1 VPTPTQVAESDAASY
16 DPDLY
21 ASLVAVEDRH
31 FWFRARNRAITAVF
45 ESLRSGLRPGYRVLE
60 VGCGTGSVLRDLQ
73 MSATGG
79 TVIGMDLHVEG
90 LRYAQ
95 ARVNPALLVVADA
108 GHPPFSVRFDVV
120 GLFDVIEHL
129 DDDVAVLKQLRE
141 VLTAGGALMLTVP
154 AHKSLWSYFDVVA
167 HHRRRYERAELNDK
181 LVAAGYSVEY
191 LTPYMG
197 VLHPLLWAG
206 RRLAASIGPRQ
217 ADAASARSLAEAD
230 LRVRPVSG
238 ALLGFL
244 LGQELPWLR
253 RRRRLPMGA
262 SLLAVARAAA

>member
-1 VPTPTQVAESDAASY
+1 MPTPTQVAESDAASY

-79 TVIGMDLHVEG
+79 TVIDMDLHVEG

-95 ARVNPALLVVADA
+95 ARVNPAFLVVADA